1 MKTLGL
7 TGPTGAGKGAVS
19 SLFCNLYQIP
29 SIDTDRVYHDLLIPP
44 SACLDE
50 LVSAFGQEIL
60 AEDGTLDRP
69 TLSRIVFSDLSR
81 KKQQLLNHIT
91 HRHVLDRTREMLADY
106 QKQGLHAVLVDAPLL
121 YESGFDTACDAVI
134 AVLAPR
140 DVRKMRIIERDGLSE
155 ERAEARL
162 NMQKQDSYYIERT
175 PHVICNDGSLTSLQ
189 AQVERVATA
198 LGVVRT

>member
-19 SLFCNLYQIP
+19 SLFFTLYQIP

-44 SACLDE
+44 SACLNE
-50 LVSAFGQEIL
+50 LVDAFGQEIL
-60 AEDGTLDRP
+60 SEDGTLDRT

-81 KKQQLLNHIT
+81 EKQQRLNHIT
-91 HRHVLDRTREMLADY
+91 HRHVLDRTREILADY

-121 YESGFDTACDAVI
+121 YESGFDAACESVI

-140 DVRKMRIIERDGLSE
+140 DVRKKRIMERDGLSE

-162 NMQKQDSYYIERT
+162 NMQKSDAYYTERT

-189 AQVERVATA
+189 AQVERIATA
-198 LGVVRT
+198 LGVVRA